1 MLQIINQIFEIKNKL
16 HGLGIAPAFDRNI
29 NRLYALFE
37 EDGYIIQD
45 PTNENYEASRT
56 DCEASIIGN
65 ATAKMKITKTVK
77 PIIYQKL
84 QGNVQLQQKAV
95 VFVEKI

>member
-1 MLQIINQIFEIKNKL
+1 MLKIINQVFEIKNKL
-16 HGLGIAPAFDRNI
+16 NLLGEADAFERNI
-29 NRLYALFE
+29 NRLYSIFE

-56 DCEASIIGN
+56 DCEASIVGN
-65 ATAKMKITKTVK
+65 ASAKMKITKTLK

-95 VFVEKI
+95 VIVEKI